1 MKIPELF
8 FIFGVNCPSKKCSL
22 FSFWRKLPCWK
33 QKFYKVF
40 SLFLLEITLLKQKLF
55 LLHCQVY
62 ILYLIFGDNY
72 PAKSVIEFALL
83 KIKVWGGN
91 PTPIHEAICHIPRS
105 TPFYLCKIKSIVPE
119 LANQDIFRKKL
130 STFLWTPIF
139 QLWFCKKLFSGIKC
153 ESCVLPKF
161 QSSFFSTFYLN
172 NVLTLSSRRER
183 RQFIDW

>member
-1 MKIPELF
+1 MLYWKYQ
-8 FIFGVNCPSKKCSL
+8 NYSL
-22 FSFWRKLPCWK
+22 FLELIVLLKSVLYFLSGGNCLVGNKSST
-33 QKFYKVF
+33 KVF

-139 QLWFCKKLFSGIKC
+139 QLWFC
-153 ESCVLPKF
+153 
-161 QSSFFSTFYLN
+161 
-172 NVLTLSSRRER
+172 
-183 RQFIDW
+183 